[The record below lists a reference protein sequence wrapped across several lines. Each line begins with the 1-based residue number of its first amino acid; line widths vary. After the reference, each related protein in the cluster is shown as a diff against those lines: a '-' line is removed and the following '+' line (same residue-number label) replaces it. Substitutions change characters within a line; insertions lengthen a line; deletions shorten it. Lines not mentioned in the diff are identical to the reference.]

1 MRGWEGGRDNGHSRF
16 DNQAYGVSTGACIPP
31 ETADCSSADGTSAHA
46 LRVRD
51 ALEVAPLKYE
61 AGQEQH
67 DSGVRYAI
75 ANGGQHI
82 PGRNR
87 NAVNRFSF
95 DVE

>member
-1 MRGWEGGRDNGHSRF
+1 MDGKEGAITDTRDSIIKRMEFPQEHASPQR
-16 DNQAYGVSTGACIPP
+16 PP
-31 ETADCSSADGTSAHA
+31 TAHQQTETAAHA

-61 AGQEQH
+61 AGQEQY